1 MGFLPDVRRPGGPRP
16 SHPPGPRHAPEDH
29 RRRGQGGRGYVYYD
43 TKITLFKPGGAWGK
57 KQGMKGE
64 AVGAWAGEM
73 GAHVQLNKRH
83 IGIM

>member
-43 TKITLFKPGGAWGK
+43 TKRWCLHVSTRCLGEEAGDEGRGGWSLGWRD
-57 KQGMKGE
+57 GSPCST
-64 AVGAWAGEM
+64 
-73 GAHVQLNKRH
+73 
-83 IGIM
+83 